1 MNKRFLEK
9 IKGETHWA
17 FAIINGK
24 LAEMHFVKG
33 KGEKG
38 IFGYCYVDRKSYKT
52 KMEQKMID
60 ADIKNNRFSYRKK
73 KYRLIIK

>member
-1 MNKRFLEK
+1 MGKRLLKKFN
-9 IKGETHWA
+9 GDMAWN

-38 IFGYCYVDRKSYKT
+38 IFAHCYVDRKSYKT
-52 KMEQKMID
+52 KKEQKMID
-60 ADIKNNRFSYRKK
+60 ADIKNDRFSYRKK
-73 KYRLIIK
+73 KYRLITK